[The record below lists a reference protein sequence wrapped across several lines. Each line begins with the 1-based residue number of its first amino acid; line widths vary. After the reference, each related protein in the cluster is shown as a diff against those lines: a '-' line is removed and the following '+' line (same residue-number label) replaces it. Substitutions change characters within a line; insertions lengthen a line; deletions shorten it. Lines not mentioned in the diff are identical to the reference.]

1 MKKKKHIG
9 MSDHLAIKQSLSDDA
24 TTTGRFGCVF
34 IHKTYQI
41 KGSKDFYFTI

>member
-1 MKKKKHIG
+1 
-9 MSDHLAIKQSLSDDA
+9 MSDNLAIKQCPSDDA

-41 KGSKDFYFTI
+41 KASKDFFPQYKHP